1 VCSGVA
7 CRSPVL
13 AQRAASEGPRW
24 TRAVGDRAGHP
35 AEKQRMVAEKNAKMQ
50 SLNSRSEGQS
60 GCSLLRARKRIP
72 KKTLSETRKEG
83 GSSCSVYSREDHSA
97 PSGLTFRD
105 PLAIFT
111 KSKLVLPADPRCPA
125 SDSNSS
131 SADRS
136 SCRAEPWL
144 RRSVNSNAASTL
156 LQRGIAS
163 AGFHFPRPSFA
174 TSQTFS

>member
-1 VCSGVA
+1 MTPVLIPCSRSAHDQNVLARRAQGDHTGAIPRERERASLEGAVISLDA
-7 CRSPVL
+7 RSGRPSRSPRYRKCWVV
-13 AQRAASEGPRW
+13 
-24 TRAVGDRAGHP
+24 T
-35 AEKQRMVAEKNAKMQ
+35 EKNAKMQ

-97 PSGLTFRD
+97 PSGLTFRA

-136 SCRAEPWL
+136 SCRA
-144 RRSVNSNAASTL
+144 V
-156 LQRGIAS
+156 
-163 AGFHFPRPSFA
+163 PR
-174 TSQTFS
+174 